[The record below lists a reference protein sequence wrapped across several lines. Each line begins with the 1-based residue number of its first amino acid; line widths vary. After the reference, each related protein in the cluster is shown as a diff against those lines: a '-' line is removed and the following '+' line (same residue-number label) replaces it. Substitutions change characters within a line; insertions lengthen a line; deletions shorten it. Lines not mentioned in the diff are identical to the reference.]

1 MRHRNDVDW
10 ERERKLNTI
19 KNLAVNEICPLASVR
34 VRVGLSRETDKV
46 LRTTERERERNER
59 EREREKLTRERE
71 RERGEIKHN

>member
-19 KNLAVNEICPLASVR
+19 KNLAVNEICLLASVR

-46 LRTTERERERNER
+46 LRTTERDR
-59 EREREKLTRERE
+59 ERERAVSYTHLTLPTMAVV
-71 RERGEIKHN
+71 